1 MRDLSVNR
9 DRGILWTSTSVFHRH
24 VLTWEHTC
32 VSACGHTRKTHAHTH
47 TEAEVEEVVRKPGCM
62 WWLTP
67 VIPAFRRLRNKSEA
81 SLGYKVRL

>member
-24 VLTWEHTC
+24 VLTWEHMC
-32 VSACGHTRKTHAHTH
+32 VRMRAHTRDTRAHTH
-47 TEAEVEEVVRKPGCM
+47 TEAEVEVVHKPGCM

-67 VIPAFRRLRNKSEA
+67 VIAAFRRLRNKSEA